1 MSISILLV
9 RTLVQAVNHA
19 GISTDAFLAAS
30 GFARDLLEDP
40 FSYITLEEYDRLQLR
55 AMALTEDPALGLRM
69 AQQVP
74 LTSLST
80 FGHLLLNCENLQ
92 DALHVFNRYH
102 ALVSK
107 CEPSQLHFD
116 GDTATLTYDFPR
128 SKPDCNRMR
137 AEYGLCAVVQ
147 LARLLTGDSVRP
159 LRIEFEHA
167 QPTYE
172 ALYQQVFRC
181 PIHYRARATRIHVPS
196 QLLQARFSAA
206 NNELH
211 RFLCH
216 QAETLLR
223 ARESSSL
230 SDRIRVLIK
239 EQYRGQRPSLD
250 VISGQLQMSSRS
262 LRRHLQQSGVNFTQL
277 LDEIQHEIANMLLQH
292 PAMSVKRVALQ
303 LGFEEPSSFSRA
315 YRRWSGI
322 SPQQYRDEQRGQADT
337 RTASD

>member
-19 GISTDAFLAAS
+19 GISTDAFLSAS
-30 GFARDLLEDP
+30 GLQRDLLEDP
-40 FSYITLEEYDRLQLR
+40 FSYIQLEEYDRLQLH
-55 AMALTEDPALGLRM
+55 AVALTNDPALGLHM
-69 AQQVP
+69 AQHVP

-80 FGHLLLNCENLQ
+80 FGHLLLNCEHLQ

-116 GDTATLTYDFPR
+116 GDTAALTYDFPR
-128 SKPDCNRMR
+128 STADCNRLR
-137 AEYGLCAVVQ
+137 ADYGLCAVLQ
-147 LARLLTGDSVRP
+147 LARLLTGDSVQP

-167 QPTYE
+167 QPAYD

-181 PIHYRARATRIHVPS
+181 PIQYRARATRMHVPAH
-196 QLLQARFSAA
+196 LLQARFSTSS
-206 NNELH
+206 NDLH

-262 LRRHLQQSGVNFTQL
+262 LRRHLQLSGINFTLL
-277 LDEIQHEIANMLLQH
+277 LDEIQHEIADRLLEQ
-292 PAMSVKRVALQ
+292 PTMSIKRIALQ

-315 YRRWSGI
+315 YKRWSGI
-322 SPQQYRDEQRGQADT
+322 SPQQHRDNQLKVMGE
-337 RTASD
+337 